1 MLALLLPAS
10 AAQQAAPVYQPVL
23 QYDPNRDAAADID
36 AAVAEARRSGRHVLI
51 EVGGKWCGWCHRL
64 DDYLK
69 RNRKL
74 AALLERNFVMV
85 KVNYSP
91 ENENEEVLSGYPE
104 VAGYPHFFVLDGQ
117 GKLLHSQDTA
127 ELEKGKSYHAR
138 RVQALSDPL
147 GTARV
152 RPIRPPGPI
161 TPLNRTSAPTGKSE
175 GRYPRRP
182 SSQLLDS
189 ARLSTFPIRM
199 LQNWP
204 TKNWSS
210 TSTR

>member
-1 MLALLLPAS
+1 MITRRTTRSVLFMLPAMLTLLLSGFAAEQAPPA
-10 AAQQAAPVYQPVL
+10 YQPVL
-23 QYDPNRDAAADID
+23 QYDPNRDAAADIE

-51 EVGGKWCGWCHRL
+51 EVGGQWCVWCHRL

-69 RNRKL
+69 QNRKL

-91 ENENEEVLSGYPE
+91 ENENEKVLSGYPE

-138 RVQALSDPL
+138 RFKRFL
-147 GTARV
+147 TRW
-152 RPIRPPGPI
+152 GPRGSG
-161 TPLNRTSAPTGKSE
+161 P
-175 GRYPRRP
+175 
-182 SSQLLDS
+182 S
-189 ARLSTFPIRM
+189 ARRG
-199 LQNWP
+199 Q
-204 TKNWSS
+204 
-210 TSTR
+210 

>member
-1 MLALLLPAS
+1 MITRPIRSALFVLPAMLALLLPAF
-10 AAQQAAPVYQPVL
+10 AAEQAAPPYHPVQ
-23 QYDPNRDAAADID
+23 QYDPERDAAADIA
-36 AAVAEARRSGRHVLI
+36 AAVAEARRSKRHVLI

-69 RNRKL
+69 RHRKL
-74 AALLERNFVMV
+74 NALLERNFVMV

-138 RVQALSDPL
+138 RFKRFLTRWGPRGSGP
-147 GTARV
+147 AR
-152 RPIRPPGPI
+152 RKR
-161 TPLNRTSAPTGKSE
+161 
-175 GRYPRRP
+175 
-182 SSQLLDS
+182 
-189 ARLSTFPIRM
+189 
-199 LQNWP
+199 W
-204 TKNWSS
+204 
-210 TSTR
+210 

>member
-1 MLALLLPAS
+1 M
-10 AAQQAAPVYQPVL
+10 
-23 QYDPNRDAAADID
+23 
-36 AAVAEARRSGRHVLI
+36 LI

-138 RVQALSDPL
+138 RFKGFLTRWGPRGSGPP
-147 GTARV
+147 AR
-152 RPIRPPGPI
+152 RG
-161 TPLNRTSAPTGKSE
+161 
-175 GRYPRRP
+175 
-182 SSQLLDS
+182 Q
-189 ARLSTFPIRM
+189 
-199 LQNWP
+199 
-204 TKNWSS
+204 
-210 TSTR
+210 